1 MTSRLQ
7 PDRLGHLFRAA
18 SDVAGQA
25 DLRQV
30 LFAVVETAMQATG
43 ARYGAL
49 GVIGDDGTLDEF
61 LHVGMSEETVAEIGP
76 PPTGQS
82 LLGTIGKG
90 ASVRLER
97 ISDHPDS
104 AGFPAHHPPMESF
117 LGVPLR
123 TGDRIYGNLYLTE
136 KVGGFSD
143 EDQVTV
149 EILAVIGGT
158 AVMSNLL
165 HAQVQRTALI
175 EDRERIAR
183 DVHDAVIQDLFAVGL
198 SLEGTSQRV
207 DNAVAKDAIRV
218 AVGRLD
224 ECITSLRHFIFDL
237 QRSDAGD
244 RPLTTELSEL
254 IQELADSYGA
264 QVDLTFSGVLGDVT
278 ESVGDAIMHVVKETT
293 SNALRHSGTKSVQ
306 VIVAGNAMDFRV
318 SVKDRGAGFEMDGVT
333 PGMGIRNIR
342 DRVFGLGGSV
352 EIQSTLGAGTVVNIH
367 LPRRQ
372 S

>member
-7 PDRLGHLFRAA
+7 PHRLGHLFRAA

-30 LFAVVETAMQATG
+30 LFTVVETAMQVTG

-49 GVIGDDGTLDEF
+49 GVIADDGSLEEF
-61 LHVGMSEETVAEIGP
+61 LHVGMDEETVAEIGS

-82 LLGTIGKG
+82 LLGTISKG
-90 ASVRLER
+90 ATVRLDH
-97 ISDHPDS
+97 IGDHPDS
-104 AGFPAHHPPMESF
+104 SGFPSHHPPMDSF

-123 TGDRIYGNLYLTE
+123 TGDRIFGNLYLTE
-136 KVGGFSD
+136 KDGGFSE
-143 EDQVTV
+143 EDQGTI

-158 AVMSNLL
+158 AVMSHAL
-165 HAQVQRTALI
+165 HSQLQRSALI
-175 EDRERIAR
+175 SDRERIAR

-207 DNAVAKDAIRV
+207 DNVEARDAIRL

-237 QRSDAGD
+237 QRAEAED

-264 QVDLTFSGVLGDVT
+264 QVDLTFSGVLGDVSET
-278 ESVGDAIMHVVKETT
+278 VGDAIMHVVKETT
-293 SNALRHSGTKSVQ
+293 SNALRHSGAKNVQ
-306 VIVAGNAMDFRV
+306 VVVSGHAMDFRI
-318 SVKDRGAGFEMDGVT
+318 SVKDRGTGFEMDQIT

-342 DRVFGLGGSV
+342 DRIFGLGGSV
-352 EIQSTLGAGTVVNIH
+352 EIQSTLGSGTVVNIH
-367 LPRRQ
+367 LPRR
-372 S
+372 